1 MNVQELDTFLRRH
14 TPQEDQKTSLLD
26 DFYTASAPFN
36 ESDVLTPFEKKEK
49 IYDLLRTKDTADH
62 AAILHI
68 LNIIQNTDGII
79 AAKQDR
85 FADVPLHR
93 HDWLELAYMYS
104 GTCTIT
110 LGQHTLTS
118 KNQTIRLTRGQ
129 TLLIDRNTPHS
140 CAACGEDDILINLLI
155 RKDYLDAN
163 FFNRFSG
170 ESSLS
175 QFLISALNNQTAE
188 DRFLYFH
195 SENSRRLP
203 IFLTEFLC
211 EFYEKSLNSRDF
223 LDSYIT
229 LIFLELAEVFKDDLH
244 QKNIGH
250 SSGQIFSILH
260 YIEKNALTCTLKSTA
275 DAFHMNPN
283 YLSNFIKKHTGK
295 TYKELIQNQRL
306 QLAATLLANTALPV
320 TEVSQQCGYENVS
333 FFYKKFSE
341 RFHCSPGEYR
351 RRF

>member
-1 MNVQELDTFLRRH
+1 MNTQELDIFLRKY
-14 TPQEDQKTSLLD
+14 TPQEEMKTSIPD
-26 DFYTASAPFN
+26 DFYTASIPFS

-49 IYDLLRTKDTADH
+49 IHDLLRTKSTADQ
-62 AAILHI
+62 AII
-68 LNIIQNTDGII
+68 LNMLNMIQNTDGII
-79 AAKQDR
+79 VAKQDR
-85 FADVPLHR
+85 FSDVPLHR
-93 HDWLELAYMYS
+93 HDWFELAYMYS
-104 GTCTIT
+104 GSCTIT
-110 LGQHTLTS
+110 LGDNSLTAE
-118 KNQTIRLTRGQ
+118 NRTITLTRGQ

-140 CAACGEDDILINLLI
+140 CLACGEDDILINLLI
-155 RKDYLDAN
+155 RKNDLDTN
-163 FFNRFSG
+163 FFNRFSN
-170 ESSLS
+170 ESYLS
-175 QFLISALNNQTAE
+175 QFLINALNNQTAE
-188 DRFLYFH
+188 DSFLYFH

-203 IFLTEFLC
+203 IFMTEFLC
-211 EFYEKSLNSRDF
+211 EFYDKSMNSNDF

-250 SSGQIFSILH
+250 YSRQIFSILH
-260 YIEKNALTCTLKSTA
+260 YIEKNAMTCTLKSTA

-283 YLSNFIKKHTGK
+283 YLSNYIKKHTGR

-306 QLAATLLANTALPV
+306 QAAATLLSNTTLPV

-341 RFHCSPGEYR
+341 RFHCSPGEFR